1 MFLIEHL
8 SHLQKGGAAGIGLAI
23 VKYLAHSEQNV
34 AHIALLDIDSNTANS
49 ALKSLEAEFP
59 YLTFSFH
66 LCDVA
71 SWEIQAQAF
80 RDIYTK
86 QGRIDIVC
94 ANAGIG
100 ETGSLFTTAGDEPV
114 KPGLKTHD
122 VCLAGTIYTVSLAA
136 FYLSRNQPS
145 PVTGIKG
152 SIICTA
158 SNSGI
163 YPLNLA
169 PIYTTAKY
177 GVVGLVRGLADRFQH
192 EKIQINAIAPCIVET
207 NIGARL
213 RELPGIVFTPIST
226 VTKAVGQLFSSPELN
241 GKILEISEDRITMAE
256 PPPFVDESTKSNL
269 DILGDLAKKI
279 WRGNFEKESD
289 K

>member
-59 YLTFSFH
+59 HLTFSFH

-71 SWEIQAQAF
+71 SWEIQAQVF

-114 KPGLKTHD
+114 KP
-122 VCLAGTIYTVSLAA
+122 AVSLAA